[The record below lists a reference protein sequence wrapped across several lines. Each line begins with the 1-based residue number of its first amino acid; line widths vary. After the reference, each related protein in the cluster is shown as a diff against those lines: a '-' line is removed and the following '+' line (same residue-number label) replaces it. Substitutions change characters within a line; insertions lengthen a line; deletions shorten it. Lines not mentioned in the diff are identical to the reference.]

1 MAAESTPE
9 EQIVI
14 KAARR
19 ILTATANPRT
29 GQGEWAEVYTAARD
43 LQDRLNKDSRFAEQV
58 RKQAVKALSAS
69 LAAGRS
75 HAASPEVPERYIQ
88 HRNMANAYL
97 RALGEQPVG
106 KTARRGGAPQDPS
119 VGRFNEQDKAV
130 LEATRTLLWAATTP
144 TAPSNLKRLV
154 ADQVNVYRQNYDR
167 SAIGLHK
174 ALLEAK
180 RAVEARARFERY
192 GSAFEKENIGRFVK
206 EANRELSYFGVSGKR
221 PEKASPQSAPKK
233 KITNAEAAPPGSAKR
248 MATYAANFKK
258 AQDSL
263 PQSSIATRQKWIK
276 KAKPQDVEGVIV
288 ENDDHVLGIYLNDH
302 DVEALEERDAQAMKE
317 WAAGFRPPCPIAKYE
332 VVDKHYGFKV
342 EAYVEDDAGD
352 WLKVGSLEAKDEGGD
367 FVSGYSDVPIPTL
380 AACPGLGNGLYLE
393 ASKEACRRDGVLMGS
408 DHRSVFSEY
417 FWKKQIRNK
426 RATCRE
432 PDPNYSSGDDDDD
445 DDYRDDEMQMGA
457 LYYPGP
463 ARDAER
469 FLRNGQISVPQYNEL
484 RRRMPSLDSYTERWD
499 CQNVPMRKA
508 WCRLPESEQTVRGV
522 KARGGKRRSGGGRYR
537 LTSALPAPRYRI
549 ASRKG

>member
-1 MAAESTPE
+1 MPST
-9 EQIVI
+9 
-14 KAARR
+14 
-19 ILTATANPRT
+19 
-29 GQGEWAEVYTAARD
+29 Y
-43 LQDRLNKDSRFAEQV
+43 
-58 RKQAVKALSAS
+58 
-69 LAAGRS
+69 
-75 HAASPEVPERYIQ
+75 
-88 HRNMANAYL
+88 
-97 RALGEQPVG
+97 
-106 KTARRGGAPQDPS
+106 
-119 VGRFNEQDKAV
+119 RFNDADKAV

-144 TAPSNLKRLV
+144 DAPSNLVRLI
-154 ADQVNVYRQNYDR
+154 ADQGTIFNRSYDR
-167 SAIGLHK
+167 SALGLHQ
-174 ALLEAK
+174 AYYEA
-180 RAVEARARFERY
+180 RNAVEARRNGDSGNPKASKAAVKHYVAR
-192 GSAFEKENIGRFVK
+192 
-206 EANRELSYFGVSGKR
+206 ANRELSYFGVSGKK
-221 PEKASPQSAPKK
+221 PEKASPQKAPKK
-233 KITNAEAAPPGSAKR
+233 KIQNAEAPPPGSAKR
-248 MATYAANFKK
+248 LATYAANFKK
-258 AQDSL
+258 AQESL

-276 KAKPQDVEGVIV
+276 KAKPKDVEGVIV
-288 ENDDHVLGIYLNDH
+288 EDDDHVLGIYLNDH

-445 DDYRDDEMQMGA
+445 DYRDDEMQMGA